1 MGKESDR
8 ISSAIACLNT
18 NNLPATLISI
28 AGSHC
33 EVWQCLRSR
42 LKEEKVE
49 HFDFVIKRHYQ
60 ACSFQEVRVLARDN
74 LLLKEKLEDII
85 PDTLYVQTLVNNEV
99 NVIVLAETFIPWF
112 NIANPLNES
121 EVIPL
126 FRKLVRAQN
135 QLSRFV
141 DSAFEWYNNEGKII
155 DLFGVDNLILTKHQ
169 QVKYVDSFGVFFYE
183 DLLKYSDDDSL
194 KEKIDLSLR
203 RLHYLEYVLKEA
215 MHTPFSV
222 SFDLKL

>member
-1 MGKESDR
+1 MSKESDR
-8 ISSAIACLNT
+8 IASSIACLNT
-18 NNLPATLISI
+18 NNLPATLIST

-42 LKEEKVE
+42 LKDDKIE

-60 ACSFQEVRVLARDN
+60 ACSLQEVRVLAKDN
-74 LLLKEKLEDII
+74 VLLKEKLGEII
-85 PDTLYVQTLVNNEV
+85 PETLYVRTLVNNEP

-112 NIANPLNES
+112 NVANPLNES

-126 FRKLVRAQN
+126 FRKLVRAQD
-135 QLSRFV
+135 QLRYFV
-141 DSAFEWYNNEGKII
+141 EVSLQWYKEEGKII
-155 DLFGVDNLILTKHQ
+155 DLFGVDNLILTKRQ
-169 QVKYVDSFGVFFYE
+169 QLKYVDSFGVFFYE

-215 MHTPFSV
+215 MNTPFTV
-222 SFDLKL
+222 NFDLKL